1 MFSLLTKT
9 IRLLTLTCLGFCLLC
24 AHLKAEQADNSG
36 FDLFSGEFSLS
47 VGEGKSRWYFRDRG
61 ELKSQAYRFAYIMPT
76 KYKWTFNQTHD
87 LKLELEMGVHHW
99 RDPWL
104 ENTKNGAFFTP
115 MWRYYIP
122 AFSHSLYFG
131 LGIGLAYTNDDVLID
146 RELGSRFL
154 FEDKFEAGIVIAQ
167 KHRISL
173 SVNHYSNANIAD
185 INHGVNYYFVNYAFA
200 F

>member
-1 MFSLLTKT
+1 MQV
-9 IRLLTLTCLGFCLLC
+9 I
-24 AHLKAEQADNSG
+24 AEEVDKSSNN
-36 FDLFSGEFSLS
+36 LFSGEFSVS

-61 ELKSQAYRFAYIMPT
+61 ELSSQAYRFAYIMPT
-76 KYKWTFNQTHD
+76 KYAWTFHQTHE

-99 RDPWL
+99 RDSWL
-104 ENTKNGAFFTP
+104 EKSKSGVFFTP

-122 AFSHSLYFG
+122 ALSQSLYFG
-131 LGIGLAYTNDDVLID
+131 LGIGLAYTDDDVLMD

-154 FEDKFEAGIVIAQ
+154 FEDKFELGMVIAQ
-167 KHRISL
+167 KHRVSL

-185 INHGVNYYFVNYAFA
+185 INHGVNYYFVNYAFN